1 MWVEG
6 ARQVAH
12 PSLLC
17 YHTLCSMFG
26 AVERDFVTS
35 VDVHPERRVTSD
47 HEHPL
52 DFGCSILD
60 PHHLFP
66 SFDSYCAVYALARD
80 HMETRV
86 LFLSVYLAYKEDSS
100 EKKSKTTKRSKI
112 KKISTKL

>member
-1 MWVEG
+1 M
-6 ARQVAH
+6 AH

-17 YHTLCSMFG
+17 HYTLCSMLG
-26 AVERDFVTS
+26 AVERDFVPS

-52 DFGCSILD
+52 DLGCSGLD

-66 SFDSYCAVYALARD
+66 SFDLYCAVYALARD
-80 HMETRV
+80 PRETRV

-100 EKKSKTTKRSKI
+100 TRI
-112 KKISTKL
+112 KNNIKVK

>member
-1 MWVEG
+1 M
-6 ARQVAH
+6 AH

-17 YHTLCSMFG
+17 YHTLCSMLE
-26 AVERDFVTS
+26 AVERDFVPS
-35 VDVHPERRVTSD
+35 VNVHPEHRVKSD

-52 DFGCSILD
+52 DLGCSGLD

-80 HMETRV
+80 RRETRV
-86 LFLSVYLAYKEDSS
+86 LFLSVYLAYMEDSS
-100 EKKSKTTKRSKI
+100 EKKSKTIKQSKI

>member
-17 YHTLCSMFG
+17 YHTLCSMLG
-26 AVERDFVTS
+26 AVERDFVPS

-52 DFGCSILD
+52 DLGCSVWILIIYSQVSI
-60 PHHLFP
+60 HIAQCTL
-66 SFDSYCAVYALARD
+66 
-80 HMETRV
+80 
-86 LFLSVYLAYKEDSS
+86 
-100 EKKSKTTKRSKI
+100 
-112 KKISTKL
+112 